1 MKIELDTGD
10 FTVDN
15 KTIRNALIIEDK
27 EISICNSSYAF
38 GLIETTKATITK
50 QIEELK
56 LEYKIWLSDKKKE
69 VDRKVYNTELAKED
83 AVIAK
88 YRTEYLQYNKKII
101 DLTYQ
106 QNILNGLAK
115 AHEMKTNL
123 LIALLTNKKDEKEN
137 AKKVEEWNKKVENT
151 KI

>member
-1 MKIELDTGD
+1 MDINIQELMDRFVVDEQEIMGLLIKEPITAVGENSCRFGHYELMKAAVIHE
-10 FTVDN
+10 
-15 KTIRNALIIEDK
+15 IDK
-27 EISICNSSYAF
+27 
-38 GLIETTKATITK
+38 
-50 QIEELK
+50 LK
-56 LEYKIWLSDKKKE
+56 LEYKLWLADKKKE

-106 QNILNGLAK
+106 QNVLTGLAK
-115 AHEMKTNL
+115 AAEMRANL
-123 LIALLTNKKDEKEN
+123 LISLNKEDKEKIEIKIGQWN
-137 AKKVEEWNKKVENT
+137 TKVEKT

>member
-1 MKIELDTGD
+1 MKIELT
-10 FTVDN
+10 DN
-15 KTIRNALIIEDK
+15 VIISNATLRELRIDNIEESAGVNSYCFGFVETYKASII
-27 EISICNSSYAF
+27 
-38 GLIETTKATITK
+38 K
-50 QIEELK
+50 QIEEIK

-137 AKKVEEWNKKVENT
+137 TKKVEDWNKKVENT